1 MSDKYEI
8 IYLNPKDLKD
18 YPNNNKIHS
27 EAQIKNLADV
37 IDEVGFDVP
46 IVLDEDQVIIKGH
59 GRKYAA
65 IYKNRPTVPCIIRDD
80 MTDEQKRLAR
90 IADNKIAEN
99 SEWDFNN
106 LRMEINFLQE
116 MEIDLALTGFNA
128 TDIMLITDNNENF
141 SFNSALSDDDE
152 SAKEKSNIEG
162 TKEGRS
168 YLCEIA
174 FDTKEGAESFLQNI
188 GVADWEFKGLTKL
201 VDGNKLILE

>member
-1 MSDKYEI
+1 MSKNYEI
-8 IYLNPKDLKD
+8 IYLNPNDLKD

-46 IVLDEDQVIIKGH
+46 IVLDEEQVIIKGH

-65 IYKNRPTVPCIIRDD
+65 IYKNRPTVPCIIRED

-99 SEWDFNN
+99 SEWDWSN
-106 LRMEINFLQE
+106 LRTEINFLKE
-116 MEIDLALTGFNA
+116 MDIDLSLTGFND

-141 SFNSALSDDDE
+141 SFNSAFSDDE
-152 SAKEKSNIEG
+152 SVPKDKIEG
-162 TKEGRS
+162 VKEGRS

-174 FDTKEGAESFLQNI
+174 FDTKEGAELFLQNI